1 MVTIILNNNE
11 EEHWTDASYDADQN
25 INYIKK
31 LAFVL
36 ICLELVGVEFACKV
50 WNISCPVIVA
60 PHTHLVFGCLYRPI
74 VSSPLLT
81 DHCPFYKSKNIMETV
96 Q

>member
-31 LAFVL
+31 QAFVL
-36 ICLELVGVEFACKV
+36 ICLVPVGVEFGGRF
-50 WNISCPVIVA
+50 
-60 PHTHLVFGCLYRPI
+60 LVR
-74 VSSPLLT
+74 
-81 DHCPFYKSKNIMETV
+81 
-96 Q
+96 